1 MARRRE
7 LRPEE
12 RALWKQVADRT
23 SPLHPER
30 RTALPEALA
39 PKPRAPGSAPRADLT
54 GFGVGTRAAAPSPPP
69 STEPSLSQRLAA
81 QPVRMDAKAFGRMK
95 RGKLDVDGRIDLH
108 GLTLE
113 QAHPRLTAFLFS
125 AHADG
130 KRLVLVITGKGR
142 DQDDGTPIPVRRG
155 ILRHQVPQWLSTP
168 PLAALVLQVTEAHR
182 RHGGSGAFYVYL
194 RRQ

>member
-23 SPLHPER
+23 SPLHPQR
-30 RTALPEALA
+30 RTALPDALA
-39 PKPRAPGSAPRADLT
+39 PKPRPSDTPPRADLS
-54 GFGVGTRAAAPSPPP
+54 GFRLGGRAQAAPSQIR
-69 STEPSLSQRLAA
+69 TEPSLSDRLAG
-81 QPVRMDAKAFGRMK
+81 QPLRMDAKAFGRMT
-95 RGKLDVDGRIDLH
+95 RGKLVMDGRIDLH

-113 QAHPRLTAFLFS
+113 EAHPRLTGFLFA

-142 DQDDGTPIPVRRG
+142 DRDDGTPVPVRRG
-155 ILRHQVPQWLSTP
+155 ILRHQVPHWLSTP
-168 PLAALVLQVTEAHR
+168 PLSALVLQVAQAHH
-182 RHGGSGAFYVYL
+182 RHGGAGAFYVYL
-194 RRQ
+194 RRK